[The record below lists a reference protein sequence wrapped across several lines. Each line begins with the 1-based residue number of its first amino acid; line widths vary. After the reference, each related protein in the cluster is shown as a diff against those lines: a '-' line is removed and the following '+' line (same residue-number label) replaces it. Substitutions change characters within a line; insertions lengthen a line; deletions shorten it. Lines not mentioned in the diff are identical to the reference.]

1 MSEKTITHTHFEDSL
16 LFYTLE
22 LVSIKIKFPIL
33 LIGNYLEKRL
43 FSINKIIIETT

>member
-22 LVSIKIKFPIL
+22 LVSIKNQIS
-33 LIGNYLEKRL
+33 YLTNRKL
-43 FSINKIIIETT
+43 P